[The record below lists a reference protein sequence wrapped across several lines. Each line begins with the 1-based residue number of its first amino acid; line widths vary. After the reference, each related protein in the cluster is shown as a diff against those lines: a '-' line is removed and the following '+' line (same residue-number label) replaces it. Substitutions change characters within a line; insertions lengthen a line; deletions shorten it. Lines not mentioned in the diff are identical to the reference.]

1 MDHKGETGTYNVHL
15 YYQESDGHLQGVAAK
30 QVTLPKKT
38 AGAKTI
44 PAQGS
49 YVFQNT
55 IEVKNEAR
63 MSAPTE
69 FTLDAGYQVRYDKA
83 LYADGH
89 QWISYLSY
97 GSLRRYVL
105 ID

>member
-1 MDHKGETGTYNVHL
+1 M
-15 YYQESDGHLQGVAAK
+15 
-30 QVTLPKKT
+30 
-38 AGAKTI
+38 
-44 PAQGS
+44 
-49 YVFQNT
+49 
-55 IEVKNEAR
+55 EVKNEAR

-97 GSLRRYVL
+97 GSLRSYVL